1 MKHKCN
7 VNVLLEKASRTDAR
21 IYAYD
26 KSVHSITV
34 VSEKGPCVALE
45 LSTGRT
51 LHEGFDESPL
61 ERARHDAISR
71 SHQPPRVGV
80 VETDSNSAV
89 FNPRGINQS
98 NALGKAEPAVAPYDI
113 TYSHGRGQINLDC
126 TQQGLQVPMLDGSPF
141 LQGATILEAQTANGL
156 WALKVLSKN
165 VSKLHVLRGNEVVH
179 LHELDVSADR
189 GNFLLHESGKV
200 ALIGVEGVKVIEFGA
215 AAQALPLPK
224 MAKCHSELFFEVG
237 DYALSVYG
245 GKFTHILRWDHGKL
259 EATHK
264 IGRVAFTHAGRK
276 SGALD

>member
-1 MKHKCN
+1 M
-7 VNVLLEKASRTDAR
+7 
-21 IYAYD
+21 
-26 KSVHSITV
+26 
-34 VSEKGPCVALE
+34 G
-45 LSTGRT
+45 
-51 LHEGFDESPL
+51 
-61 ERARHDAISR
+61 
-71 SHQPPRVGV
+71 
-80 VETDSNSAV
+80 
-89 FNPRGINQS
+89 FNP
-98 NALGKAEPAVAPYDI
+98 
-113 TYSHGRGQINLDC
+113 
-126 TQQGLQVPMLDGSPF
+126 
-141 LQGATILEAQTANGL
+141 
-156 WALKVLSKN
+156 LSKN

-264 IGRVAFTHAGRK
+264 IGRVAYAARSGRFGPEGAGIVAEALHGRPPMLNLDAARFAKFAFAPCGLCFVSDVYGQLFVLTPDGACVAAFFVYRATVAAWLPDGTRYGPSSLTGGSTTPDALGRIGRAFNGGDAGLRPARGRTAMNAPFTLTRTESLAATAALWLPLATTRELVGTQR
-276 SGALD
+276 SGP